1 MEFSRDKG
9 RLFVMRD
16 PTSRDGAVQVDT
28 KQARLKQFLKDKKG
42 VTAIEFAIVALP
54 FFMFTFGVIGIGLHF
69 FTQNALEHGVGSAAR
84 KIRTGQAQKGATT
97 VAEFKQMVRDE
108 AGQTIDINKLQVHMQ
123 AGDQWTEITPTSCLN
138 AAGEQAS
145 GTGNPT
151 DAVGDHSGGAG
162 KVVMVTVCYEWE
174 MAKVLPFLD
183 FGQAANGAGVI
194 QASTTFRTEPYE

>member
-1 MEFSRDKG
+1 MC
-9 RLFVMRD
+9 D
-16 PTSRDGAVQVDT
+16 PTSGDGEVQADA
-28 KQARLKQFLKDKKG
+28 KPARLKNFLKDKKG
-42 VTAIEFAIVALP
+42 VTAIEFAMVALP
-54 FFMFTFGVIGIGLHF
+54 FFMFTFGVIGISLHF
-69 FTQNALEHGVGSAAR
+69 FTQNALEHAVGTAAR
-84 KIRTGQAQKGATT
+84 KIRTGQAQKSETT
-97 VAEFKQMVRDE
+97 VAEFKQMVKEE
-108 AGQTIDINKLQVHMQ
+108 AGPTIDINKLQVHMQ
-123 AGDQWTEITPTSCLN
+123 SGDQWTEVTPTSCLN

-162 KVVMVTVCYEWE
+162 KVVMVKVCYEWE